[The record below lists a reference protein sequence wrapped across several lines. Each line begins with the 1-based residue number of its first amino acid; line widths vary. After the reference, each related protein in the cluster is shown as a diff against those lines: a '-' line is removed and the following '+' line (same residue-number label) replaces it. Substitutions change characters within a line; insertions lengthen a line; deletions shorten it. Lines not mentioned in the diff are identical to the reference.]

1 MFIIHLYL
9 YYFLNLQKVTKF
21 FVSQAFFFEKG
32 IFTGS
37 LQEDIK
43 YLIIKQ
49 QQQQQKKYNQRLFI
63 KSKIEKTNKLQ
74 QNKQTYKKQQ
84 RLIKVQLHC
93 KMTDYH
99 NLIQEYQNGNST
111 MESKQRA
118 FMKAIYQTPHFYNM
132 IKRQEDKINRLVS
145 AFKIREFNRKDIVY
159 RHKQPVKEIYWILEG
174 QMSCWDKK
182 TDQDINTEM
191 KLTGMYEQ
199 FIASNNMDSLARDQQ
214 EKFQNIQI
222 RLKYL
227 RDPEL
232 DQMIREIDTQR
243 EYFLLSNICSIKR
256 VRFLEAGEIAGE
268 NCANSGLKYDGLCV
282 VSSEKCI
289 ALSLST
295 EEYNHI
301 FTTNKDCF
309 YFIKEALQQIFGFS
323 NQRLI
328 NRLAYQFEVINYQ
341 YNQVIYNEGDIA
353 DCVYVIKSGE
363 VEIVKTLSLAQLQ
376 QQDILSGSNQINQ
389 DLIQNKDKNVEIST
403 SYQVQGSTN
412 QAVLKHVQNCEIS
425 KYKRKLKPK
434 VMETQIVLKNQGLL
448 GLEDYVQEACE
459 MQPEKDIEE
468 SIKPKKKNG
477 DLQEKKKKLRYVKA
491 ISKSNDTV
499 LLKIRDKYINN
510 LLNEQGINR
519 HKVSEKMKI
528 LKLQYH
534 SERLQKIHEIKS
546 QNNQQNNTGQG
557 GVITDLIAYN
567 NYYENSNINISN
579 NNNNTTNNIPLN
591 KFISNQ
597 SNNFNYSQESDEKHK
612 NTQLLKKQD
621 TSQSQLLISS
631 LVSKSN
637 IHFGKIP
644 DRRSSD
650 EENYNSNKTAPANDK
665 EDASSASKDKIY
677 SFTPQSNRIAQQ
689 REALKNLQQLD
700 IKGSVQ
706 NKYFAEC
713 NSAEP
718 ILASYSRKNMKKFTD
733 YSSVS
738 TTTTASLNSMQKL
751 SPTLSIPIN
760 SYQKF
765 QSGKQMNL
773 NGTPSNVLVNSPTCV
788 PELQQRMNVQR
799 QRPSKTFTDIN
810 SNSMQSQREGS
821 TSPMPCLH
829 PLIASEKFN
838 SQKLQETNK
847 KISSS
852 SEFIKDTNLFYST
865 NFISKNQSMQQ
876 LQQTDLISS
885 SYKINN
891 NNNQNNT
898 NKEELNLLFLLPEKT
913 KLINQKRQNRQKTD
927 FQQNGSQVQLK
938 FNSNKANANEQCKK
952 SFDSKLKCNNQITS
966 NIASLADLDNLQ
978 LQQSIQEYLPDT
990 VSSNPIQE
998 DQKQFFNRL
1007 KGIHPVLKK
1016 CKTLIFTNDK
1026 ISQVKDCQT
1035 EQQNDDKSKKVQQQ
1049 QDTTTTDS
1057 STQCISSDRTNMNK
1071 TEQKTQKHRRIQ
1083 ISDKQDINMISE
1095 INCVPLLKNQKEQIK
1110 TKQTLYKDNFNSF
1123 SAKNLNTHNCDP
1135 QQNQKN
1141 TQQEKGDYQTPIN
1154 IISYKQQNELYVD
1167 SGYCQNKKKN
1177 VAQDQKNANALEM
1190 LRRSNTT
1197 KQSKNNIFST
1207 SCQDPQLKSKLI
1219 LSNSLSNLIN
1229 SKPMNHSLQVKDR
1242 IVTQE

>member
-1 MFIIHLYL
+1 MI
-9 YYFLNLQKVTKF
+9 
-21 FVSQAFFFEKG
+21 
-32 IFTGS
+32 
-37 LQEDIK
+37 
-43 YLIIKQ
+43 
-49 QQQQQKKYNQRLFI
+49 
-63 KSKIEKTNKLQ
+63 
-74 QNKQTYKKQQ
+74 
-84 RLIKVQLHC
+84 
-93 KMTDYH
+93 
-99 NLIQEYQNGNST
+99 EYQNLISEYLNENST
-111 MESKQRA
+111 LESKQRA
-118 FMKAIYQTPHFYNM
+118 VMKAIYQNPHFYNM

-159 RHKQPVKEIYWILEG
+159 RHNQPVKEVYWILEG

-199 FIASNNMDSLARDQQ
+199 FIDSNNLDSLARDQQ
-214 EKFQNIQI
+214 EKFQYIQI

-232 DQMIREIDTQR
+232 DQMIREIDTQN
-243 EYFLLSNICSIKR
+243 EYFVLSNICSIKR

-282 VSSEKCI
+282 VNSEKCY

-295 EEYNHI
+295 QDYNHI

-309 YFIKEALQQIFGFS
+309 YFIKESLQQIFGFS
-323 NQRLI
+323 NQKLI

-341 YNQVIYNEGDIA
+341 YNQVIYNEGDVA

-376 QQDILSGSNQINQ
+376 QPDILSGSNQINQ

-403 SYQVQGSTN
+403 PYQVQGSTN

-448 GLEDYVQEACE
+448 GLEDYVEEASE
-459 MQPEKDIEE
+459 MQPEKDVEE
-468 SIKPKKKNG
+468 CIKQKKKNG

-534 SERLQKIHEIKS
+534 SDRLQKIHEIKN

-557 GVITDLIAYN
+557 GVITDLMVYN
-567 NYYENSNINISN
+567 NYYENNNLN
-579 NNNNTTNNIPLN
+579 NNNNTTTNNIPLN
-591 KFISNQ
+591 KFIQNQ
-597 SNNFNYSQESDEKHK
+597 SNNFNYSQESDDNRK
-612 NTQLLKKQD
+612 NTQQLKKSD
-621 TSQSQLLISS
+621 IFQSQLLISS

-637 IHFGKIP
+637 IHFGIKP
-644 DRRSSD
+644 ERRSSD
-650 EENYNSNKTAPANDK
+650 EENYNSNKAAPANEK
-665 EDASSASKDKIY
+665 EDASSASKDRIY
-677 SFTPQSNRIAQQ
+677 SFTPQSNRIAKQ
-689 REALKNLQQLD
+689 REGLNNLQQLN
-700 IKGSVQ
+700 IKGSIQ
-706 NKYFAEC
+706 NKFFTEC

-718 ILASYSRKNMKKFTD
+718 ILATYSRKNIKKFTD

-751 SPTLSIPIN
+751 SPTVSIPIN
-760 SYQKF
+760 SYQKY
-765 QSGKQMNL
+765 QSGKQMNF
-773 NGTPSNVLVNSPTCV
+773 NSTPSDGGLVSQSTCV
-788 PELQQRMNVQR
+788 PEFQQRTKVQR
-799 QRPSKTFTDIN
+799 QRSSKTHTHIN
-810 SNSMQSQREGS
+810 SSSMHSQREGS

-829 PLIASEKFN
+829 PLIASEKIN
-838 SQKLQETNK
+838 SQKQQETNK
-847 KISSS
+847 ISSS
-852 SEFIKDTNLFYST
+852 DFIKDTNLFYST

-876 LQQTDLISS
+876 LQQIDCISS
-885 SYKINN
+885 SQKNS
-891 NNNQNNT
+891 NQNIT

-913 KLINQKRQNRQKTD
+913 KLINQKRHNRQKSDCLQND
-927 FQQNGSQVQLK
+927 FQAKLK
-938 FNSNKANANEQCKK
+938 FNSSKINTNLHAQSKK
-952 SFDSKLKCNNQITS
+952 SLDCKWACSNNQITN
-966 NIASLADLDNLQ
+966 NIASLADLDNNQ
-978 LQQSIQEYLPDT
+978 LKQSIQEYLPDT
-990 VSSNPIQE
+990 ASSNPIQK
-998 DQKQFFNRL
+998 DQKQFINRI

-1016 CKTLIFTNDK
+1016 CKTLIFTNEK
-1026 ISQVKDCQT
+1026 CFQAKDQQT
-1035 EQQNDDKSKKVQQQ
+1035 EQENDERSKKGQQQ
-1049 QDTTTTDS
+1049 QDPPITDQ
-1057 STQCISSDRTNMNK
+1057 STQCIFSDRINMNK
-1071 TEQKTQKHRRIQ
+1071 NEQKSQKVRKIQ
-1083 ISDKQDINMISE
+1083 MNDKQDISMINE
-1095 INCVPLLKNQKEQIK
+1095 MNCVPLIKNQKDQLK
-1110 TKQTLYKDNFNSF
+1110 TKKNLQKDNIYSCSTITLSTQNSE
-1123 SAKNLNTHNCDP
+1123 S

-1141 TQQEKGDYQTPIN
+1141 TQQEKGENQTPIN
-1154 IISYKQQNELYVD
+1154 ITSYQQQNELYVD

-1177 VAQDQKNANALEM
+1177 TTQDQKNANTLEM
-1190 LRRSNTT
+1190 LRRSNT
-1197 KQSKNNIFST
+1197 KLSKNNIFSI
-1207 SCQDPQLKSKLI
+1207 SSQDSQLKSKLI

-1229 SKPMNHSLQVKDR
+1229 SKPTIHNLQVKDR